1 MRGVECADAGSAGV
15 ESAGVERKRRLV
27 SFPASVSGQV
37 RTTRGI
43 DQHGSTAMKRVS
55 LFTMANCPH
64 CKTAKQYL
72 EQQKIG
78 FRLVDV
84 KSPAGQKEFAKTGF
98 RSVPV
103 LKIGDQFL
111 KGFSVKGF
119 NQLYKE

>member
-1 MRGVECADAGSAGV
+1 MWGALIREV
-15 ESAGVERKRRLV
+15 LV
-27 SFPASVSGQV
+27 HEGKDGWYHCPPTSQTSVSGQV
-37 RTTRGI
+37 RTTRKI
-43 DQHGSTAMKRVS
+43 NQHGSTAMKRVS

-84 KSPAGQKEFAKTGF
+84 RSPAGQKEFAKTGF

-119 NQLYKE
+119 NQLYKG